1 MVYSIDGY
9 ENILYGLIIVVA
21 LVGCFWKGYT
31 DCVEIIVSGI
41 IGAYTGNALVVHR
54 GGISGVKKSVGVGSG
69 IDSGVA
75 DDKVGSIDK
84 CENPVMM
91 DVSGMDSC

>member
-54 GGISGVKKSVGVGSG
+54 GGSSGVKKSVGVGVG
-69 IDSGVA
+69 VDSGVA
-75 DDKVGSIDK
+75 DGKMDNVVSG
-84 CENPVMM
+84 ELPVME